1 MTQTLSTLP
10 PSQRAPFARLQASIR
25 SQFHAHVQLQRQAEF
40 SAHLSSVSPGQSISA
55 ACRSDWH
62 GAAARKERADKFVK
76 FVARWC
82 TPGMPGTKPFF
93 EGLWAVMRLEVIPE
107 SLGGAGQR
115 RIDWEIDDAVF
126 KESS

>member
-10 PSQRAPFARLQASIR
+10 PAQRAPFARLQASIR
-25 SQFHAHVQLQRQAEF
+25 AQFHVHVQLQRQAEF
-40 SAHLSSVSPGQSISA
+40 SAHLSSISPGQSISA
-55 ACRSDWH
+55 ASRSDWQ
-62 GAAARKERADKFVK
+62 GAAARKERLDKFAR

-82 TPGMPGTKPFF
+82 TSSMPGTKPFF

-107 SLGGAGQR
+107 NLGGAGQR

-126 KESS
+126 KETA